1 MLNLSSKKEAIF
13 YLCGSGRGEQ
23 NIAEA
28 FKEAK
33 DKKVVIVF
41 NFEIMLPSG
50 AKPPPK
56 SLFDRLNRPKI
67 IKLHKLN

>member
-1 MLNLSSKKEAIF
+1 MLKFIVKK
-13 YLCGSGRGEQ
+13 GSDLLFMRIGEGEQ

-41 NFEIMLPSG
+41 NFEIMLPQG
-50 AKPPPK
+50 AKPPLK
-56 SLFDRLNRPKI
+56 SLFDRLNQHKI
-67 IKLHKLN
+67 IKPYKLN

>member
-1 MLNLSSKKEAIF
+1 M
-13 YLCGSGRGEQ
+13 GEQ
-23 NIAEA
+23 SIAEA

-41 NFEIMLPSG
+41 NFEIMLPQG
-50 AKPPPK
+50 AKPPLK
-56 SLFDRLNRPKI
+56 SLFDRLNQPKI

>member
-13 YLCGSGRGEQ
+13 YLCGSGGEQ

-33 DKKVVIVF
+33 DKKQC
-41 NFEIMLPSG
+41 LYLTLRLCC
-50 AKPPPK
+50 PPGL
-56 SLFDRLNRPKI
+56 SRR
-67 IKLHKLN
+67 

>member
-1 MLNLSSKKEAIF
+1 MLKFIVKKESDLLSMRI
-13 YLCGSGRGEQ
+13 GEGEQ

-50 AKPPPK
+50 AKPPLK
-56 SLFDRLNRPKI
+56 SLFERLNRPKI